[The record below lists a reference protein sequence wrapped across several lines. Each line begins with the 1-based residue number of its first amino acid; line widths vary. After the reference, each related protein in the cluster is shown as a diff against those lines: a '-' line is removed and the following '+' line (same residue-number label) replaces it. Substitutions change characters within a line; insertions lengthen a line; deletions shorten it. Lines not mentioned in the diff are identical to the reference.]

1 MANKFKI
8 KMVTPDGK
16 SLLDEVEILNV
27 ITSSGALGIMANHLP
42 LVAPIVISHN
52 NYKKGGKSYDF
63 ATSGGIIS
71 VGKEETI
78 LLLDSFE
85 SKEEIDLERANNSKI
100 RAENRLNSKDENVDI
115 KRAEVA
121 LKRAINRIT
130 LAK

>member
-16 SLLDEVEILNV
+16 SLQDEVDILNV
-27 ITSSGALGIMANHLP
+27 VTSSGALGIMANHLP
-42 LVAPIVISHN
+42 LVATLVISHI
-52 NYKKGGKSYDF
+52 NYKKSGKSFDF

-71 VGKEETI
+71 VGKDETI

-100 RAENRLNSKDENVDI
+100 RAENRLNSKDENIDI